1 MDEKKVSI
9 VTNYTFMVSGMT
21 SMVLSAMMPY
31 IISRAGIEYTRAG
44 KLLAILSIGNM
55 LATYI
60 SGYLINRFGKKCM
73 AIIAAICSLLGMLI
87 VFMLH
92 SYSFLLIGFL
102 LVGISRGEISNINN
116 SLVNDYFS
124 GNAKKLNM
132 LHMFFS
138 VGACIAPLVTSMLL
152 GLKFYWAIVFTIFS
166 LFNMG
171 SILVYSGLPSTKENK
186 VMLQEKKEYSFL
198 KQPAFW
204 AGAWIL
210 FFYIGIEN
218 SVNGWLVTYLTDAG
232 LVSTEMAQMLLSLL
246 YFIMV
251 IGRIFGVRLG
261 NKIKGTHLM
270 HASSI
275 GALLMYLCILS
286 GKNGIILLVSV
297 GLIGLFYAPMYPTTI
312 ASCSHTLCNNGVAM
326 GTLLTIGGL
335 GKVIMPYLV
344 GKMADFQGIKAGMS
358 VILGGNI
365 LLIVVILIYELLVI
379 RKGEAR
385 V

>member
-152 GLKFYWAIVFTIFS
+152 GLKLYWAIVFTIFS
-166 LFNMG
+166 L
-171 SILVYSGLPSTKENK
+171 LGLN
-186 VMLQEKKEYSFL
+186 L
-198 KQPAFW
+198 
-204 AGAWIL
+204 
-210 FFYIGIEN
+210 YI
-218 SVNGWLVTYLTDAG
+218 SYV
-232 LVSTEMAQMLLSLL
+232 
-246 YFIMV
+246 
-251 IGRIFGVRLG
+251 
-261 NKIKGTHLM
+261 
-270 HASSI
+270 
-275 GALLMYLCILS
+275 
-286 GKNGIILLVSV
+286 
-297 GLIGLFYAPMYPTTI
+297 
-312 ASCSHTLCNNGVAM
+312 
-326 GTLLTIGGL
+326 
-335 GKVIMPYLV
+335 
-344 GKMADFQGIKAGMS
+344 
-358 VILGGNI
+358 
-365 LLIVVILIYELLVI
+365 
-379 RKGEAR
+379 
-385 V
+385 

>member
-1 MDEKKVSI
+1 MNEKRVSI

-60 SGYLINRFGKKCM
+60 SGYFINRFGKKYM
-73 AIIAAICSLLGMLI
+73 AIIAAICSLSGILI

-124 GNAKKLNM
+124 GSAKKLNM
-132 LHMFFS
+132 LHMYFS
-138 VGACIAPLVTSMLL
+138 VGACIAPLVTSVLL
-152 GLKFYWAIVFTIFS
+152 GLKFYWAMIFTVFS

-171 SILVYSGLPSTKENK
+171 SILVYSSLPNTKEHK
-186 VMLQEKKEYSFL
+186 VIFQGKKEYSFL
-198 KQPAFW
+198 KQPTFW
-204 AGAWIL
+204 IGAWIL

-218 SVNGWLVTYLTDAG
+218 SINGWLVTYLTDAG
-232 LVSTEMAQMLLSLL
+232 LVSTDMAQMLLSLL

-251 IGRIFGVRLG
+251 IGRILGVRFG
-261 NKIKGTHLM
+261 NKINRAKW
-270 HASSI
+270 
-275 GALLMYLCILS
+275 Y
-286 GKNGIILLVSV
+286 N
-297 GLIGLFYAPMYPTTI
+297 TI
-312 ASCSHTLCNNGVAM
+312 SFCRFDR
-326 GTLLTIGGL
+326 TLLCAY
-335 GKVIMPYLV
+335 VPYYNSML
-344 GKMADFQGIKAGMS
+344 
-358 VILGGNI
+358 
-365 LLIVVILIYELLVI
+365 
-379 RKGEAR
+379 
-385 V
+385 